1 MRTIQIVLPVALL
14 ALPRVAMQK
23 RLEGTGLVAREHLHL
38 AGLAKRGE
46 HRVAG
51 AASNTRG
58 NGQVDRPFWL
68 PQSRVQGRLSGN
80 GARSR
85 LQRHWN
91 QGVRRRRRSLTTD
104 CPGSHEVMARQVR
117 LWLTQPA
124 LDEAPRVRVSDRGVD
139 QRNPSGTASAS
150 RGTSPDVRVQS
161 NLRAVATGKPGRPR
175 ASMYVIREYA
185 AHHSTD
191 PRPFIRTRSARGSRQ
206 KVIRA
211 NRRPG
216 AQRT

>member
-1 MRTIQIVLPVALL
+1 MAPQPGIRAFPYACAGSALS
-14 ALPRVAMQK
+14 APCNMI
-23 RLEGTGLVAREHLHL
+23 ETGLN
-38 AGLAKRGE
+38 GRGG
-46 HRVAG
+46 G
-51 AASNTRG
+51 ACEPSRSCCQWRSSRYRATSRPGTRG
-58 NGQVDRPFWL
+58 PYRCPWCRRTRRCRCPPCPRWSRYPFQW
-68 PQSRVQGRLSGN
+68 
-80 GARSR
+80 
-85 LQRHWN
+85 
-91 QGVRRRRRSLTTD
+91 
-104 CPGSHEVMARQVR
+104 R

-150 RGTSPDVRVQS
+150 RGTGPDVRVQS

-175 ASMYVIREYA
+175 PSMYVIREYA

-191 PRPFIRTRSARGSRQ
+191 PRPLIRTRSARGSRQ
-206 KVIRA
+206 KAIRA